1 MLAESDFELAVA
13 PGGNTRPAAIFS
25 DTPPVCGADVVV
37 IPAVDVTPEQKINVS
52 ASVFGHLQ
60 FHGVPFHRCHWFV
73 R

>member
-1 MLAESDFELAVA
+1 MLAEANFELAVA
-13 PGGNTRPAAIFS
+13 SRCNTRPAAVFP

-37 IPAVDVTPEQKINVS
+37 IPAVDVAPEQKIDVA

-60 FHGVPFHRCHWFV
+60 FHGVPFHRCHWLV